1 MARSPMARIF
11 SAATLC
17 SVVLFAL
24 AGCAGGARKGPL
36 ATEDF
41 DSTTTHSRSYGAT
54 EAQSCEAARRALLSQ
69 GYQINTATVE
79 SVIGRK
85 SFQPSAE
92 VHLEVEFRVTC
103 ARERPGPA
111 EEPHTAIVFV
121 TALQERYGLKKSNN
135 SASVG
140 VGVLGSLSL
149 PFSSSDDALVKI
161 ASQTLTDEHFYDR
174 FFELMGRFLQAPGKP
189 AAGAAPAASV
199 VPAAAAAAAAA
210 TAVPLPP
217 AEAGA
222 AAASEPAVRHEEA
235 PVSSPVL
242 RQPLPEVSPLPN
254 QAPLAVPAAT
264 PPAVKD
270 PELSGQPTR
279 STPPAPPAQD
289 PADAAPKPAPAAP
302 TPEPTP
308 DPALPPA
315 PKILFTT

>member
-189 AAGAAPAASV
+189 AVGAAPAASV
-199 VPAAAAAAAAA
+199 VRLRLQQRQRCRC
-210 TAVPLPP
+210 LPP
-217 AEAGA
+217 KQELLRP
-222 AAASEPAVRHEEA
+222 ASR
-235 PVSSPVL
+235 
-242 RQPLPEVSPLPN
+242 
-254 QAPLAVPAAT
+254 
-264 PPAVKD
+264 
-270 PELSGQPTR
+270 LSGTKRRQSAHPCCASRCRRCRPCPTKRHLPCQPPR
-279 STPPAPPAQD
+279 P
-289 PADAAPKPAPAAP
+289 
-302 TPEPTP
+302 
-308 DPALPPA
+308 LR
-315 PKILFTT
+315 